1 VYRWF
6 SGTHAQAAGLHL
18 GLIIALEM
26 DNFLNDCCRLG
37 KLDWCTRFVHDRYMI
52 QRASEI
58 NWECWT
64 VEILALSQVVDKVEY
79 HPCALHEGQPKN
91 GAD

>member
-18 GLIIALEM
+18 GLIVALEIGE
-26 DNFLNDCCRLG
+26 FFNDLCRFSD
-37 KLDWCTRFVHDRYMI
+37 LDGGTRFVRDRNMI
-52 QRASEI
+52 RRASII
-58 NWECWT
+58 NRECWT

-79 HPCALHEGQPKN
+79 HTCALHEGQPKN
-91 GAD
+91 GVD